1 MDWLKGADENLVMK
15 PCDHECL
22 VTSCVVLA
30 VFVMVQVVI
39 VAFSYG
45 SVMDE
50 HHISSIQSNTPI
62 LSRSESRRVPTVLII
77 GVRKG
82 GTRALLDAMALHP
95 NIRVVRKEAHYFDLN
110 YSKGIDWY
118 RSMMP
123 ISNPDQEIVEKTPG
137 YFTSLVA
144 PKRVRELN
152 PAMKIILIVRDP
164 TQRTISDFTQ
174 VYYNK
179 LEQNKTLPI
188 FEKEAFL
195 PNSDLINP
203 EYKPVRNSLYDVHMA
218 NWLRYFS
225 MEQILLVNGDVF
237 RGNPINEVISW

>member
-1 MDWLKGADENLVMK
+1 MR
-15 PCDHECL
+15 
-22 VTSCVVLA
+22 TS
-30 VFVMVQVVI
+30 
-39 VAFSYG
+39 
-45 SVMDE
+45 
-50 HHISSIQSNTPI
+50 
-62 LSRSESRRVPTVLII
+62 SESRRLPSVLII

-95 NIRVVRKEAHYFDLN
+95 KVRAVRKEAHFFDLN
-110 YSKGIDWY
+110 FSKGIDWY
-118 RSMMP
+118 RSLMP
-123 ISNPDQEIVEKTPG
+123 LSTPGQIVVEKTPG
-137 YFTSLVA
+137 YFTSVVA

-179 LEQNKTLPI
+179 LELNKTLPI

-195 PNSDLINP
+195 SGSDRINTD
-203 EYKPVRNSLYDVHMA
+203 YKPVRNSLYDLHMA

-237 RGNPINEVISW
+237 RGNPINEVCGRLNLFFFASKMNDLLDE